1 MTETNAILA
10 LIELLP
16 SFTDKSASRQDL
28 LYKSLLLKRLNHLQ
42 GNFNGE
48 AYWQKAIN
56 EYVACILDA
65 QQDKVEED
73 FLLDDQPFVS

>member
-42 GNFNGE
+42 GNLRGE
-48 AYWQKAIN
+48 AYWQDAIN
-56 EYVACILDA
+56 EYVGCCYNA
-65 QQDKVEED
+65 QQGKVEED
-73 FLLDDQPFVS
+73 FLLDDQPLVS